1 MSAAVAG
8 AVVAGVVVA
17 AVVAVVVPAVDADV
31 VAAVPPSGLCSE
43 DVFAAVPA
51 SDPALAP
58 SFSVDVDEG
67 PFTLAG
73 MSEIS
78 KREKRKAFK

>member
-8 AVVAGVVVA
+8 AVVAAVA
-17 AVVAVVVPAVDADV
+17 
-31 VAAVPPSGLCSE
+31 PSGLCSE

-58 SFSVDVDEG
+58 SSSVDVDEG
-67 PFTLAG
+67 PFTLAM

-78 KREKRKAFK
+78 KTEQKKPFNWYLPPIYFRSCKSQK